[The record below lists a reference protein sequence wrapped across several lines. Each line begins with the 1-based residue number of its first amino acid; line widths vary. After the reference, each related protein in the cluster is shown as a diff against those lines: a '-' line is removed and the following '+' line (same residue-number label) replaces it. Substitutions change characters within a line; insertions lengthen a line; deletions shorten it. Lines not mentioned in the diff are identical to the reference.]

1 MLKRAAFVLVFL
13 AAGSGHL
20 LGQDS
25 RAASL
30 ARAFQQDAAR
40 DDAEGV
46 VKPVV
51 LQSRSPSYTPEA
63 MRVRVQGSVD
73 VQVVVGV
80 DGSVVRARV
89 VKVAWSG
96 EGDETNQFTEA
107 TPSLIANALTAA
119 KASKFTP
126 GTLNGAPVPVMTT
139 VTLTFKIH

>member
-1 MLKRAAFVLVFL
+1 MLKRAVVALVFL
-13 AAGSGHL
+13 VAASGHMRA
-20 LGQDS
+20 QDS
-25 RAASL
+25 RATSL

-40 DDAEGV
+40 DDAAGV

-51 LQSRSPSYTPEA
+51 LQSRSPTYTAEA

-96 EGDETNQFTEA
+96 EGDETHHFTEA
-107 TPSLIANALTAA
+107 TPGLIANALTAA
-119 KASKFTP
+119 KASTFRP
-126 GTLNGAPVPVMTT
+126 GTLNGSPAAVMTT
-139 VTLTFKIH
+139 MTLTFRLH